1 MKDTYDW
8 DGEFTKLTTKKIEV
22 LKFNP
27 EIHWRTQDNDLI
39 KYVDMDTKHLINCFR
54 VTSIKGLYGKF
65 INSHRSIFKELVK
78 RNVITEEM
86 LKEKT

>member
-22 LKFNP
+22 LKFSP

-54 VTSIKGLYGKF
+54 VTSIKGLYGDF

-78 RNVITEEM
+78 RNVITDQM
-86 LKEKT
+86 LKENT